1 MKIRTQLVLACF
13 VLSVLPLTVIVL
25 YNHHSSKLAL
35 QSAYRQEAQ
44 RLARNMDRRL
54 TTMRAELDERLSALS
69 SITLA
74 ADATTGERP
83 TLETIV
89 TAMGD
94 AAPLIDT
101 LEYIPAAPP
110 PPATPPPG
118 ALAEARPAPAVVPR
132 ATPDPRPRS
141 SETRRV
147 IVVDDLPDHEEHEE
161 SEEIADA
168 QGNVAEPIVIDLPA
182 VVLPRFELS
191 QQAHS
196 LMADIGRLS
205 RELESSAAQMTREE
219 RDEKKRLLRD
229 KSKILEREMEA
240 SRAKF
245 QEQMKEAQRLREER
259 RRRTAEQQ
267 RGRRARQPREVPGVA
282 AVAPATA
289 AVAPM
294 PVVGVT
300 PTPGVPSTGAA
311 APVAKVRPR
320 SELSKAETDKLAKL
334 EKQASLIFGRSFHV
348 PIQKE
353 GAVVGQIRAQLST
366 EEVVRRV
373 LGGQGGDRDEIP
385 FAVDREGNV
394 YTRNPAERAT
404 IDHLGIPGRVK
415 SGQPLTNPE
424 GWIIVSSADEE
435 SGLRVGVAR
444 PVGESFVE
452 LRQTAARNFGYGLG
466 LIAFA
471 LIGIVPLAN
480 HFTRDVKRVT
490 AGAERIAQGDLQ
502 TRLPVK
508 SKDEFGQ
515 LALAFNRMAE
525 DLSENQRR
533 LFEEERARRE
543 QEIQQRLLAMEY
555 QRKTTDLEDA
565 RRFQLSMLP
574 KEVPLHDRYDIAVFT
589 KTATEVGGDYYDFH
603 DGTGALSVT
612 IGDATGHGAKA
623 GTMVTVIKTLF
634 AGYGGDEAPSSF
646 LRDAAERIKRMD
658 LGRMAMALSLARFD
672 GDGVTVA
679 AAGMPPMLIHRR
691 RTSEVEEVALPAT
704 PLGTLGTEYAETTR
718 RVEPG
723 DSILL
728 MTDGFPELLN
738 SGGHQLGYPRAAE
751 EFAAAAVA
759 SSDARGVIDALST
772 ASHRWHGDLPPNDDI
787 TFVVVRLRA

>member
-74 ADATTGERP
+74 ADAATGARP
-83 TLETIV
+83 TLDTIV

-101 LEYIPAAPP
+101 LEYIPNPPP
-110 PPATPPPG
+110 PPASPPPA
-118 ALAEARPAPAVVPR
+118 ALAEAHPAPGVVPR
-132 ATPDPRPRS
+132 AEPDPRPRS
-141 SETRRV
+141 SETRRI
-147 IVVDDLPDHEEHEE
+147 IVVDDIPEHEGDE
-161 SEEIADA
+161 ERQEIADA
-168 QGNVAEPIVIDLPA
+168 QGNVAEPIVIDLPP
-182 VVLPRFELS
+182 VILPRFELS

-196 LMADIGRLS
+196 LMAEIGRLS
-205 RELESSAAQMTREE
+205 RELETSAGQMTREE

-229 KSKILEREMEA
+229 KSKILERDMEA

-267 RGRRARQPREVPGVA
+267 RTRRPREARDVPAVA
-282 AVAPATA
+282 AVAPAPA
-289 AVAPM
+289 APA
-294 PVVGVT
+294 VGST
-300 PTPGVPSTGAA
+300 TTPGVTAA
-311 APVAKVRPR
+311 APAVAPVAKVRPR
-320 SELSKAETDKLAKL
+320 SELSKAEKDKLARL

-385 FAVDREGNV
+385 FAIDREGNT

-415 SGQPLTNPE
+415 RGQPLTNPD

-603 DGTGALSVT
+603 DGAGALSVT

-634 AGYGGDEAPSSF
+634 AGYGGEEAPSSF

-704 PLGTLGTEYAETTR
+704 PLGTLGTEYAETR
-718 RVEPG
+718 RRLEPG

-759 SSDARGVIDALST
+759 SSDARGVIDALSS
-772 ASHRWHGDLPPNDDI
+772 ASHKWHGDLPPNDDI